1 MKHAAPAAPKDA
13 RPDRADRPDSLDKTV
28 KRLFQPEQKGVQK
41 DRRSDGQ
48 NEGPTVV
55 QKRGKE
61 RGQKDGPQ
69 GALNGGVMAKKQGAF
84 VAVSIAQA
92 DRAMVQAQDQ
102 KGHGPARAIAA

>member
-1 MKHAAPAAPKDA
+1 M
-13 RPDRADRPDSLDKTV
+13 
-28 KRLFQPEQKGVQK
+28 KRLFQPEQKGVQNDGQKGVQK